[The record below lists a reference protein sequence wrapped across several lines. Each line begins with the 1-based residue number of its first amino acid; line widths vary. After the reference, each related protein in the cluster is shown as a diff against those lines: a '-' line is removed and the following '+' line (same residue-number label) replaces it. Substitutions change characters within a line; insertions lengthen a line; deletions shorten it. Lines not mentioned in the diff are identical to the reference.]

1 MGEVHE
7 PAPVLLLI
15 AVISRHEAALCWA
28 RETAVQHLGPIVC
41 ESDAFDFT
49 ETDYYV
55 ATMGS
60 NLKKQ
65 FLAFER
71 RIDPSA
77 LADIKRQT
85 NEWEAEY
92 AAAAGHDEPRPL
104 NLDPGYITLA
114 KLVLASTK
122 DHAHRIY
129 LGGGIYAELTLN
141 FRHRRW
147 QPLEWTYPD
156 YRRDDF
162 QRFFTRC
169 REWLLN
175 CGKHGDGLK

>member
-1 MGEVHE
+1 MGQIQS
-7 PAPVLLLI
+7 PSSAVLIL
-15 AVISRHEAALCWA
+15 AAISRHAEARAWA
-28 RETAVQHLGPIVC
+28 RETAVQRLGPLVG
-41 ESDAFDFT
+41 ESEAFDFT
-49 ETDYYV
+49 ETDYYA
-55 ATMGS
+55 ATMGP
-60 NLKKQ
+60 NLRKQ

-71 RIDPSA
+71 LIDPSA

-85 NEWEAEY
+85 NDWEAEY
-92 AAAAGHDEPRPL
+92 AAVAGHSEPRPL
-104 NLDPGYITLA
+104 NLDPGYITPA

-129 LGGGIYAELTLN
+129 LRDGIYAELTLS

-162 QRFFTRC
+162 QQFFTQC

-175 CGKHGDGLK
+175 CGKLGDGLR